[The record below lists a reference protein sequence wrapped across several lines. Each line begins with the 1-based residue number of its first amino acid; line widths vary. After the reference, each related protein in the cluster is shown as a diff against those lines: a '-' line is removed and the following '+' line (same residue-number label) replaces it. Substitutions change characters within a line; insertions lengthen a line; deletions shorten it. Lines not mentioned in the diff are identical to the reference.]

1 MVNLKNVE
9 MGIEAPLMKD
19 SDGAIF
25 NKFYEVL
32 K

>member
-1 MVNLKNVE
+1 